1 MNGGTTVKNRI
12 NDTIPSTSD
21 ATAIPFVG
29 WTAGGAGGGGGGGPA
44 GVMSLTGAPRSG
56 RTFGRAVR
64 RIRSRDG

>member
-29 WTAGGAGGGGGGGPA
+29 WTPGGAGGGGGGGRP
-44 GVMSLTGAPRSG
+44 G
-56 RTFGRAVR
+56 
-64 RIRSRDG
+64 